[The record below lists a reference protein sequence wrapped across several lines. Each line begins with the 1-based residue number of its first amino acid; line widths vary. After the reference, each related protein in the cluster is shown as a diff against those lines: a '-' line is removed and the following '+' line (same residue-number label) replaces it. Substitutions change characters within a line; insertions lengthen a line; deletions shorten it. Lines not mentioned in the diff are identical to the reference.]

1 LIDNTVVETCAD
13 NVLSKTGKTYLD
25 GTQRENI
32 IEYQVPKKDEPD
44 LVLDIPALSVRSSVA
59 ACELTTIFEWYNPNW
74 QSADG
79 TTKGRWEEGRTN
91 VESERLIV
99 DLDQTMNTKI
109 NFRQQYYMKNMKEAF
124 GDATFDGVQEEY
136 LVNVRYVTYDP
147 ASSTEKSKV
156 IDEITV
162 KFLSSTETIVDYCS
176 DEYDTLSVTAGSEFN
191 SDLTYAVTSADGIA
205 ARSTFDITTVLGGL
219 DAMSYEC
226 SSQIYRTVEY

>member
-1 LIDNTVVETCAD
+1 MGPEVADANKVVAEFKIILIDNTVVETCAD

-124 GDATFDGVQEEY
+124 GDATFDGVQEE
-136 LVNVRYVTYDP
+136 
-147 ASSTEKSKV
+147 
-156 IDEITV
+156 
-162 KFLSSTETIVDYCS
+162 
-176 DEYDTLSVTAGSEFN
+176 
-191 SDLTYAVTSADGIA
+191 
-205 ARSTFDITTVLGGL
+205 
-219 DAMSYEC
+219 
-226 SSQIYRTVEY
+226 